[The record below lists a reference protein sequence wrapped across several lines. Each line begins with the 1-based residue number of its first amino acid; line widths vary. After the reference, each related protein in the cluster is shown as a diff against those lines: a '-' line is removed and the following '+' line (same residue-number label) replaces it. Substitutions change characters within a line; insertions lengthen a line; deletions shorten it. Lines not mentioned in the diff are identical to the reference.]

1 MSLYSTGTPTNVRG
15 DNFDIETDSESGSKR
30 DILSLRQENEWHYL
44 FVHYKKMDIVRDK
57 LEKQFHTFIHKS
69 VLYKRENKHIRK
81 LEQPTIANLLF
92 IQGDGLKIQTFLS
105 QYFMGLYL
113 VKDCSTKKIATIPDD
128 LMRKFMRI
136 SEVAPTRIRFMPNPF
151 DHYAT
156 GNTLVRL
163 TSGPLAGLEG
173 YRIRIARDKCLV
185 TSLGG
190 ISVAIGGIHKDS
202 FENIDEYVRLRRKQM
217 QEQMHQLDAVLTPIQ
232 SEIDTCFF
240 TPQNQLDILAIAES
254 LNRWLIKAA
263 SLKEEKDFD
272 GATEIA
278 LFILE
283 EIGSRYLSLYRNPQI
298 DDVRE
303 IDTICQS
310 SDSLLQSILGN
321 EDASVDLKEI
331 VGTERQSLVIRFP
344 FLPIKL

>member
-163 TSGPLAGLEG
+163 TSGPCCFPVRKRRAKLQPE
-173 YRIRIARDKCLV
+173 RWKKC
-185 TSLGG
+185 
-190 ISVAIGGIHKDS
+190 
-202 FENIDEYVRLRRKQM
+202 
-217 QEQMHQLDAVLTPIQ
+217 
-232 SEIDTCFF
+232 
-240 TPQNQLDILAIAES
+240 
-254 LNRWLIKAA
+254 AA
-263 SLKEEKDFD
+263 
-272 GATEIA
+272 
-278 LFILE
+278 
-283 EIGSRYLSLYRNPQI
+283 
-298 DDVRE
+298 
-303 IDTICQS
+303 
-310 SDSLLQSILGN
+310 
-321 EDASVDLKEI
+321 
-331 VGTERQSLVIRFP
+331 
-344 FLPIKL
+344 